1 MPNKLSQFWQDL
13 RRRKVLPFVIGY
25 VAACFAIIEFFL
37 NASETFSVPEKTIRL
52 LYLLSAIGIPVVI
65 LLPWVINRKK
75 TEESDQDQALQIG
88 PPEKE
93 EKKPLHNIPAQLTTF
108 IGREKEMKLVTE
120 LINEHRIVSL
130 MGAGGCGKTRLA
142 CEASIQLVPDFRDGV
157 WFVDLSPITDE
168 ALVSKEFMEV
178 LSISEVPNQA
188 IIDTLIDTIKEKN
201 QLIILDNCEH
211 LIKSCA
217 EIVHKLMQ
225 SVPGLKILATSRES
239 LNISGEKVWRVPS
252 LTLLDPKTT
261 INVDQAKNS
270 EAVLLFTDRA
280 RLNNPEFELEP
291 GNVNEVVTICKMLD
305 GIPLAVEL
313 VASRTRHMNPK
324 MILERFSDRFDQVAS
339 SDPGTSKRQQTLQST
354 IEWSY
359 NLLSEDEKRLF
370 DRLAVFSGGFEIT
383 AAEEVCSDDQLP
395 KESVLDL
402 LSRLLDRSLVY
413 SVKGTDQEMRY
424 NRLETLR
431 QFAIQKLQLQKE
443 EEKFR
448 RQHLHFFLKMA
459 ETAYG
464 EQYESEL
471 KWLNKLDEEHDNL
484 FAALNWSHTQ
494 SYENFITLSGYLGW
508 FWNNRSH
515 FLLGIEYIEKVLSSD
530 DIESEGYARNLCGL
544 GGLLWF
550 RAEHSRALN
559 YFTKSLEIW
568 RQRKNMFEEAIVLQ
582 NLCKTT
588 NASGD
593 FETSMKYGLKGLDM
607 AREIGKPGLI
617 NACLLSV
624 CAALTWS
631 QKYEK
636 VKPLLKELLHY
647 SEELEQ
653 PTGILMAHHF
663 SSDTALGTGNFEE
676 AEKQYSQTI
685 SIATKFG
692 MTHQVAIDLQGVAFA
707 LAAQFRWA
715 KSIRLDAVARKTQK
729 QFGFTTEGIAE
740 FWDQWIETYL
750 KGARK
755 EVGEELTQQYEEEG
769 IAMGLDKAVEYAL
782 DFDRD

>member
-1 MPNKLSQFWQDL
+1 MPLL
-13 RRRKVLPFVIGY
+13 IGY

-37 NASETFSVPEKTIRL
+37 NASETFSLPEKTIRL

-75 TEESDQDQALQIG
+75 TKERDQDQALQEA

-93 EKKPLHNIPAQLTTF
+93 EKKPPHNIPAQLTTF

-130 MGAGGCGKTRLA
+130 MGSGGCGKTRLA
-142 CEASIQLVPDFRDGV
+142 CEVAIQLVPDFRDGV

-168 ALVSKEFMEV
+168 ALVSKEIMEV

-217 EIVHKLMQ
+217 EIAHKLMQ

-252 LTLLDPKTT
+252 LTLLDPKTI
-261 INVDQAKNS
+261 INVDQAKDS

-280 RLNNPEFELEP
+280 QLNNPEFELEP
-291 GNVNEVVTICKMLD
+291 ENVNEVATICKMLD

-324 MILERFSDRFDQVAS
+324 MILERFSDRFDQIAS

-370 DRLAVFSGGFEIT
+370 ARLAVFTGGFDIT

-443 EEKFR
+443 EDKFR
-448 RQHLHFFLKMA
+448 SQHLHFFLKMA
-459 ETAYG
+459 ERAYG

-484 FAALNWSHTQ
+484 IAALNWSHTQ
-494 SYENFITLSGYLGW
+494 SYENFIILSSYLGW
-508 FWNNRSH
+508 FWNSRAH
-515 FLLGIEYIEKVLSSD
+515 LLLGIEYIEKVLSSD

-588 NASGD
+588 NSSGD
-593 FETSMKYGLKGLDM
+593 FETGMKYGLKGLEI
-607 AREIGKPGLI
+607 ARKIGKPGLI

-647 SEELEQ
+647 SEKLEQ

-676 AEKQYSQTI
+676 AEIQYSQTI
-685 SIATKFG
+685 SVGTKFG
-692 MTHQVAIDLQGVAFA
+692 MTNQVAIDMQGVAFA
-707 LAAQFRWA
+707 LAAQSRWA
-715 KSIRLDAVARKTQK
+715 KSIRLDAAARKTQK
-729 QFGFTTEGIAE
+729 QLGFTTEGIAE

-755 EVGEELTQQYEEEG
+755 EVGEELTRQYEEEG
-769 IAMGLDKAVEYAL
+769 IAMGFDKAVEYAL
-782 DFDRD
+782 DFEKD